1 METDLAE
8 RATDLS
14 IYVRFVA
21 VFVVGI
27 GAIQVWQ
34 GVRDARAFKLLLA
47 GAVTILAVLV
57 LIEPARL
64 LDRF

>member
-8 RATDLS
+8 RAMDLS
-14 IYVRFVA
+14 LYVRFVA
-21 VFVVGI
+21 VFVVGL

-34 GVRDARAFKLLLA
+34 GVRDARALKLLLA
-47 GAVTILAVLV
+47 GAITIVGLLV
-57 LIEPARL
+57 LLDPSRL